1 MTTVFSRILLPSLF
15 VLLPTV
21 AAAAQQGTPAIN
33 AAAKPLRIATFN
45 VSLNRAEQG
54 KLATDLNANDKQAKK
69 VAKIL
74 RTVRPDIVLLN
85 EFDFDN
91 DGISVRVFRQRYLMA
106 LTDTSTEPIDY
117 PYSYSAPVNTGV
129 PSGMDFDQNGTADG
143 PGDAFG
149 YGKFPGQYGMV
160 VLSKYPIEVDGVRT
174 FQNFLWKDLPG
185 AAVPVAPS
193 TGQPWYAADQ
203 WSVFR
208 LSSKSHWDVPISV
221 NGKVLHVLA
230 SHPTPPA
237 FDGEENRNGKRNH
250 DEIRLW
256 SEYISAGDRDW
267 LVDDNGEAGGLAESE
282 SFVIL
287 GDLNADP
294 VDGGSFGSAIQQ
306 LLNHPRV
313 NAAFS
318 PRSDGGV
325 DAAEKQG
332 EANLKH
338 NGLAQNDTSDFS
350 DRSVGN
356 LRVDY
361 VLPSTDWVVKDG
373 GVFWPLPGEALADAI
388 DCSDHRL
395 VWLDLETE

>member
-1 MTTVFSRILLPSLF
+1 
-15 VLLPTV
+15 
-21 AAAAQQGTPAIN
+21 
-33 AAAKPLRIATFN
+33 
-45 VSLNRAEQG
+45 
-54 KLATDLNANDKQAKK
+54 
-69 VAKIL
+69 
-74 RTVRPDIVLLN
+74 
-85 EFDFDN
+85 
-91 DGISVRVFRQRYLMA
+91 MA
-106 LTDTSTEPIDY
+106 
-117 PYSYSAPVNTGV
+117 
-129 PSGMDFDQNGTADG
+129 
-143 PGDAFG
+143 
-149 YGKFPGQYGMV
+149 
-160 VLSKYPIEVDGVRT
+160 
-174 FQNFLWKDLPG
+174 QNFLWKNLPD
-185 AAVPVAPS
+185 AAVPVDPS

-203 WSVFR
+203 WSVFP

-237 FDGEENRNGKRNH
+237 FDGEQNRNGKRNH
-250 DEIRLW
+250 DEIPLW
-256 SEYISAGDRDW
+256 SEYISTGVREW
-267 LVDDNGEAGGLAESE
+267 LVDDKGKTGGLAESE

-287 GDLNADP
+287 GDQNADP
-294 VDGGSFGSAIQQ
+294 VDGGSFGNAIQQ

-313 NAAFS
+313 NASFS

-338 NGLAQNDTSDFS
+338 KGLAQNDTSDFS

-373 GVFWPLPGEALADAI
+373 GVFWPLPGKALADAI

>member
-1 MTTVFSRILLPSLF
+1 MTESYARMTTIFFRMLLASLL

-21 AAAAQQGTPAIN
+21 AVTAQQGTPAIN

-45 VSLNRAEQG
+45 VSLNRGEQG
-54 KLATDLNANDKQAKK
+54 KLVTDLNANDKQAKK
-69 VAKIL
+69 VATIL

-91 DGISVRVFRQRYLMA
+91 AGTSVRVFRQRYLMA

-117 PYSYSAPVNTGV
+117 SFSYSAPVNTGV
-129 PSGMDFDQNGTADG
+129 PSGMDFDRDGAADG
-143 PGDAFG
+143 PGDAYG

-160 VLSKYPIEVDGVRT
+160 ILSKYPIEVDGVRT
-174 FQNFLWKDLPG
+174 FQNFLWKNLPD
-185 AAVPVAPS
+185 AAVPVDPS

-256 SEYISAGDRDW
+256 SEYISTGVREW
-267 LVDDNGEAGGLAESE
+267 LVDDKGKTGGLAESE

-287 GDLNADP
+287 GDQDADP
-294 VDGGSFGSAIQQ
+294 VDGGSFGNAIQQ

-313 NAAFS
+313 NASFS

-325 DAAEKQG
+325 DAATG
-332 EANLKH
+332 FRDPHVGFTAEA
-338 NGLAQNDTSDFS
+338 
-350 DRSVGN
+350 
-356 LRVDY
+356 
-361 VLPSTDWVVKDG
+361 
-373 GVFWPLPGEALADAI
+373 AI
-388 DCSDHRL
+388 PPKA
-395 VWLDLETE
+395 